1 MRTLGAVALCL
12 AFGACATLGV
22 GGPDPYGIYDV
33 VSANG
38 EDWPTPEGMSSWY
51 ELRPDG
57 TSTATFIIPN
67 QAEPAVND
75 ATFSLGEKEDGCI
88 PFSATGEDKTEW
100 TGSICG
106 DVLSIEGPG
115 MSVVMHRRR

>member
-1 MRTLGAVALCL
+1 MRAALALALCFVL
-12 AFGACATLGV
+12 GGCATFGG

-38 EDWPTPEGMSSWY
+38 EDWPTPEGMRSWY
-51 ELRPDG
+51 ELRADG
-57 TSTATFIIPN
+57 TSTATFIIPT

-106 DVLSIEGPG
+106 DVLSIEGPE
-115 MSVVMHRRR
+115 MSVVLHKRR